1 MTMTKNKLAKAV
13 TMAIAGTA
21 LSAGAVSTAS
31 AHVSYNTFTTTA
43 ASATDGWTRTYD
55 NGTDTPG
62 DATGPESQGN
72 KGTVVPWLGTSG
84 GALPFGYTGSSH
96 LNWAAEIHNA
106 GDSLEVSA
114 ADAALDYSGAV
125 VEIDTGGG
133 AWNDNG
139 LNADGTVSSNG
150 PTGWKHQT
158 DIGLIKSHSTQ
169 NVTLNLST
177 IGGTFSRFGVT
188 VFEGMD
194 TNTGNY
200 SHHGAWNRPG
210 STPALPFTASNPFGT
225 TNLTNIGFSDN
236 VDSTNGFTFVAE
248 ANKIYSIYLGGVGF
262 SRWNAGVDGYA
273 LDITTSPVP
282 LPAAVWL
289 FGSALMGFLGLQKRK
304 MTA

>member
-1 MTMTKNKLAKAV
+1 MTITKTKLAKAV
-13 TMAIAGTA
+13 SIAIAGSA
-21 LSAGAVSTAS
+21 LTAGAVSTAS
-31 AHVSYNTFTTTA
+31 AHVMYNTFTTTES
-43 ASATDGWTRTYD
+43 SATDGWTRVGGPAS
-55 NGTDTPG
+55 NGN
-62 DATGPESQGN
+62 TGAL
-72 KGTVVPWLGTSG
+72 VPWLGFDVSG

-96 LNWAAEIHNA
+96 LNWAAQIHNS
-106 GDSLEVSA
+106 GDSLDVSA

-139 LNADGTVSSNG
+139 LNANGTVSATG
-150 PTGWKHQT
+150 PTGWRHQT
-158 DIGLIKSHSTQ
+158 DIGLIKSNSTQ

-188 VFEGMD
+188 VFEGID

-225 TNLTNIGFSDN
+225 SGLTNIGYSDD
-236 VDSTNGFTFVAE
+236 VDATKGFTFVAE
-248 ANKIYSIYLGGVGF
+248 ADKIYSIYLGGVGF

-273 LDITTSPVP
+273 LNITTSPVP
-282 LPAAVWL
+282 APAAVWL

-304 MTA
+304 MVA